1 MFQGTPCV
9 VACENFAIS
18 KMQTCIIDGLLY
30 RYTVLL
36 CLGIHFKTVVSDM
49 LGSLNAVYITY
60 V

>member
-1 MFQGTPCV
+1 M